1 MFRAAHAH
9 PHRPSEPIDH
19 HDLVLQPRD
28 VTFDWGTTP
37 LHWLPGEPFATH
49 TFDVLHLMLPELERW
64 FVRTFEQALPLIT
77 DDRLR
82 EDVRGFIGQEAMHA
96 EAHQEV
102 LEHLLAKGL
111 DPSPY
116 TRQSEWIFRRV
127 LGDRPELT
135 PAATHAH
142 LLQRLALIAAF
153 EHFTAYMGHWI
164 LSNGH
169 LDQAGADP
177 AMLDLFRWH
186 GAEEVEHRSV
196 AFDLL
201 VHLDPRYRR
210 RVVGMLVT
218 APVLIRLWIR
228 GVRFLMSADPELDD
242 QIKVRFRD
250 YLTAAR
256 KDLLPPPGA
265 FARSVLRYFRPGYH
279 PTQEGSTQQAVAY
292 LAASPAARAA
302 AQ

>member
-9 PHRPSEPIDH
+9 PESPSEPVDH

-111 DPSPY
+111 DPAPY
-116 TRQSEWIFRRV
+116 TQQSEWIFRRV

-135 PAATHAH
+135 AGRRARTS
-142 LLQRLALIAAF
+142 
-153 EHFTAYMGHWI
+153 
-164 LSNGH
+164 SNGSPSSRPSSTSPRTWVTGFSAT
-169 LDQAGADP
+169 DTWTRPAQTPRCSICSAGTARRRSNTVRSRSTCWCTSIP
-177 AMLDLFRWH
+177 VT
-186 GAEEVEHRSV
+186 GAEW
-196 AFDLL
+196 A
-201 VHLDPRYRR
+201 
-210 RVVGMLVT
+210 GMLVT
-218 APVLIRLWIR
+218 APVLTRLWIR

-242 QIKVRFRD
+242 RVKVRFRD
-250 YLTAAR
+250 YLAAAR

-265 FARSVLRYFRPGYH
+265 FTRSVLRYFRPGYH

>member
-1 MFRAAHAH
+1 MFRAAHA
-9 PHRPSEPIDH
+9 RLESPSEPIDH

-28 VTFDWGTTP
+28 VTFDWSTTP
-37 LHWLPGEPFATH
+37 LHWVPGEPFATH

-102 LEHLLAKGL
+102 LEHLLTKGL
-111 DPSPY
+111 DPTPY
-116 TRQSEWIFRRV
+116 TLQSEWIFRRV

-164 LSNGH
+164 LSNGD
-169 LDQAGADP
+169 LDHTGADP

-218 APVLIRLWIR
+218 APVLTRLWIR

-242 QIKVRFRD
+242 RVKVRFRD
-250 YLTAAR
+250 YLAAAR
-256 KDLLPPPGA
+256 KDLLPRPGS

-292 LAASPAARAA
+292 LATSPAARAA
-302 AQ
+302 AR